1 MIAFVTLMLHM
12 CVHGFRGDVG
22 DLLVFGVALNE
33 ILSLRILFD
42 SSEELNGIN
51 P

>member
-1 MIAFVTLMLHM
+1 MIACVALILHM
-12 CVHGFRGDVG
+12 CVHSFRGDVG
-22 DLLVFGVALNE
+22 DLLMFSVALNE
-33 ILSLRILFD
+33 ILSLRVLFD